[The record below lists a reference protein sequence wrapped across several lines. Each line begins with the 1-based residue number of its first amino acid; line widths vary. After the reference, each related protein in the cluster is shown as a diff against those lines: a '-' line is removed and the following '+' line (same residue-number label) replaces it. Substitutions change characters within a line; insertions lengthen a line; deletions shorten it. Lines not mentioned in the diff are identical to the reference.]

1 MNLKKYLF
9 IGAFAAAFGLTSCV
23 GDLNLQPNDPNLVD
37 PNAPDFKE
45 NTLAICYSGI
55 ACSGIDG
62 PGSSYVE
69 GLDAGASAYL
79 RLIFTLSEWCTD
91 ECVWIWPNDEGSS
104 AGDLDACTWSASNV
118 YLNGTYY
125 RLVGHIALCNQ
136 FLANFKD
143 ENDAETLEMKAE
155 ARTLRAYSYYNMLDL
170 FGKSS
175 FITEEAEVGEEPK
188 QYTRQ
193 QLFQWLEEEL
203 VDIVD
208 NSNLAET
215 PVLGRVGKDGAEA
228 LLAKLY
234 LNGSFWMGDNSTGA
248 DSYWDKCQKRCANII
263 ARHQGGGFKGTG
275 LANNYLYLFCRE
287 NGQYMQGGS
296 RTGEDE
302 ILFGIWF
309 DDVYTQ
315 SYGGPTFIIA
325 SCITNSYW
333 CPRQNYGC
341 GGEWACIKGKIQ
353 MAQKFYGLDND
364 VRNDLWLVGGP
375 EDFPAGVDETTGKPY
390 EAENYSDE
398 FLGFTGDWKTCG
410 GNAIIK
416 FTGRYPNAAWDGGW
430 DMEKTKANASVFAS
444 TAQPVIRLA
453 DIYLMWAECYLNGN
467 VGDPTTALNYVNL
480 IRERAGSPAMTA
492 GQLTISNL
500 MNERSRELYLESWR
514 RNDLVRNGMFAGPN
528 QITWQLKGNIDNL
541 EGTRISER
549 NNVFPIPTSVLG
561 AQPDFSQNE
570 GY

>member
-9 IGAFAAAFGLTSCV
+9 IGALALGFGMTSCV
-23 GDLNLQPNDPNLVD
+23 GDLDLQPNDPNLVD
-37 PNAPDFKE
+37 SNAPDFKE

-55 ACSGIDG
+55 AVSGISG
-62 PGSSYVE
+62 PGSSYVS

-79 RLIFTLSEWCTD
+79 RLIFTVNEWTTD
-91 ECVWIWPNDEGSS
+91 ECVWIWPNDEGGS
-104 AGDLDACTWSASNV
+104 AGDLDACTWSSTNV
-118 YLNGTYY
+118 YLNGLYY
-125 RLVGHIALCNQ
+125 RLLGHIALCNQ
-136 FLANFKD
+136 FLANYRDDND
-143 ENDAETLEMKAE
+143 EETLEMKAE

-175 FITEEAEVGEEPK
+175 FITEEAEIGEEPK

-193 QLFQWLEEEL
+193 QLFAWLESEL

-208 NSNLAET
+208 NSNIYET

-234 LNGSFWMGDNSTGA
+234 LNGEVWTGDK
-248 DSYWDKCQKRCANII
+248 SYWAKCQERCSNII
-263 ARHQGGGFKGTG
+263 ERHQGGGFQGSG
-275 LANNYLYLFCRE
+275 LAEHYLYLFCKE

-309 DDVYTQ
+309 DETYTQ

-325 SCITNSYW
+325 STVANKHYIV
-333 CPRQNYGC
+333 RQDYGC
-341 GGEWACIKGKIQ
+341 SADWACIRGKLQ

-364 VRNDLWLVGGP
+364 VRDDLWVKGTY
-375 EDFPAGVDETTGKPY
+375 PAGSEGQEKWD
-390 EAENYSDE
+390 AEDYSDT
-398 FLGFTGDWKTCG
+398 FLGFTGDWNTTG

-430 DMEKTKANASVFAS
+430 DMAKTIANASDFAT

-467 VGDPTTALNYVNL
+467 QGDQATALKYVNL
-480 IRERAGSPAMTA
+480 IRNRAGSPELTA
-492 GQLTISNL
+492 GQFTVTNL
-500 MNERSRELYLESWR
+500 MNERSREFYLESWR

-528 QITWQLKGNIDNL
+528 QITWQVKGNL
-541 EGTRISER
+541 ENMDGTRISDKY
-549 NNVFPIPTSVLG
+549 NIFPIPVAVLA
-561 AQPDFSQNE
+561 AQPDFTQNE